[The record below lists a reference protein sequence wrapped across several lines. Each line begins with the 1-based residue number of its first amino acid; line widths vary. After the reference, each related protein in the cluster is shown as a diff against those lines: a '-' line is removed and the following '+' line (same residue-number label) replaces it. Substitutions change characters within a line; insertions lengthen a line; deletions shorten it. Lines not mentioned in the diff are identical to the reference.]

1 MKLNIQYQTA
11 LSEQNGLAGQIA
23 NVTDQMKIYKHLL
36 EDEKIKNKELEKN
49 AENFKM
55 NFNDMAYRTLTQ
67 SIENTGNKI
76 IADGKAQQKKNKK
89 I

>member
-11 LSEQNGLAGQIA
+11 LSEQNALAGQIV

-36 EDEKIKNKELEKN
+36 EDEKIRNKELEKN

-67 SIENTGNKI
+67 SIENTGNKVI
-76 IADGKAQQKKNKK
+76 VDNKALNKKNKK
-89 I
+89 L